1 MTPTDTPD
9 ELPDG
14 LWERDGV
21 YYFECNA
28 CGNESEWYGEI
39 EDFELRGPA
48 NYCGG
53 SPRCIP

>member
-28 CGNESEWYGEI
+28 CGNESEWYVEP
-39 EDFELRGPA
+39 EDFELHGLG
-48 NYCGG
+48 NYCGW
-53 SPRCIP
+53 SPWCIL